1 MRRIMELQNLSQK
14 DLANAIGVSEGQISR
29 WLSDTNTLPRVTAM
43 GFQAALGVRWEWLML
58 GQEPTMLPKA
68 ESLSVDERKLLA
80 IFNMAPIEYRDHII
94 KSFQANVRLVLST
107 APKQH
112 KDVEEW
118 KKKRKS

>member
-1 MRRIMELQNLSQK
+1 MELQNLSQK